1 MLKIGLNEVKQV
13 NCESLGIL
21 QRESRV
27 AVVDPEVHGAND
39 QLLGVGGELELGSE
53 GWIGLSSPHSAG
65 KKEKSALIIVK
76 KPSFHLSRCSS
87 KKSTSSDLVPLFHTR

>member
-1 MLKIGLNEVKQV
+1 MLKIGLNEVEQV

-53 GWIGLSSPHSAG
+53 GWIGLSSPHSA
-65 KKEKSALIIVK
+65 
-76 KPSFHLSRCSS
+76 
-87 KKSTSSDLVPLFHTR
+87 TRYEIYY

>member
-1 MLKIGLNEVKQV
+1 MLKIGLNEVEQV

-27 AVVDPEVHGAND
+27 AVVDPEVHGADD

-53 GWIGLSSPHSAG
+53 GWIGLSSPHSTVGDEIYYYRAQDSF
-65 KKEKSALIIVK
+65 EFLTCLSAPPRSQQAQI
-76 KPSFHLSRCSS
+76 
-87 KKSTSSDLVPLFHTR
+87 